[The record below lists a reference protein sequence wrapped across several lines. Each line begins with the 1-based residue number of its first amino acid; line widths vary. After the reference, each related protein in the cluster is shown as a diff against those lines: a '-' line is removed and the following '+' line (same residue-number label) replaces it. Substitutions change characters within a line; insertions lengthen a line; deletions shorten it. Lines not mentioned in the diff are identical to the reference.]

1 MSIEKGIVEKAED
14 GWTWVLTQRKGA
26 CNTCGHKGACH
37 MVEGSDRMVVKAR
50 NTARAQIGDE
60 VEIFLSTRTHLK
72 TVFIVYMVPV
82 LGLLAGAILASN
94 LSLFLGLN
102 EKWGMALFPIL
113 GLVLAFLLVRLF
125 EARMKAR
132 RELIPVV
139 SRVIRRSTPAA
150 SKFRNQ
156 AASCACDVSSGGG
169 KP

>member
-1 MSIEKGIVEKAED
+1 MSIEKGIVQKTEN

-50 NTARAQIGDE
+50 NKAQAQIGDE

-94 LSLFLGLN
+94 LSLFLGVN

-125 EARMKAR
+125 ETRMKAR

-139 SRVIRRSTPAA
+139 TRVVRHSIPSAPDLQRQPKRGS
-150 SKFRNQ
+150 
-156 AASCACDVSSGGG
+156 
-169 KP
+169 

>member
-1 MSIEKGIVEKAED
+1 MSIEKGIVQKTEN

-50 NTARAQIGDE
+50 NTARAQTGDE

-94 LSLFLGLN
+94 LSLFLGVN

-125 EARMKAR
+125 ETRMKAR

-139 SRVIRRSTPAA
+139 TRVVRHSIPSAPDLQRQPKRGS
-150 SKFRNQ
+150 
-156 AASCACDVSSGGG
+156 
-169 KP
+169 